1 MSDDSSKH
9 LEALT
14 AGGFLSGGRSRVLQA
29 SPPPIDRTMVLM
41 RWVGGLRN
49 LQNERGDFLMV
60 AIGVCRR
67 VRDLLTS
74 SVLTP

>member
-49 LQNERGDFLMV
+49 LQNERGDFLMGQFV
-60 AIGVCRR
+60 FAAASGICLP
-67 VRDLLTS
+67 LLF
-74 SVLTP
+74 